1 MYDSQPVNYVGSF
14 MSDIKGTKEQLI
26 NEVSELRK
34 QNAEL
39 KNAKACLGKVEKDIT
54 QCAHAE
60 GRLRAGESRYKALV
74 DAVTDCIYTA
84 ETVNRHHGRI
94 INISNCASPT
104 GYMPEEYLADPD
116 LFYEIV
122 HEEDRYDTDKQVQTL
137 VATGSCTPIEYRV
150 IHKDGS
156 VKWVKRALVP
166 QYDEDGVIIAYD
178 GLISD
183 ITHQKETEARL
194 IQSQTI
200 SSLGVLSAGVAHE
213 IKNPLAI
220 ILQGIELLEV
230 SLLKDGV
237 DDVLAMMKDA
247 VFRASRITKDLLTFS
262 RENTPALEDIDLSQV
277 INETLALVDHIFS
290 LKQIKIVRHLSPD
303 LPKVKVD
310 SNQMKQVFINLLT
323 NAAEAMSEG
332 GTITLIADSSKNIH
346 KRKIVRLVIIDTGCG
361 LSKEDRQRAFDP
373 FYTTKKKSG
382 GTGLGLSVVKGIIEK
397 HKGDI
402 RIESEPGKGTSVII
416 ELPC

>member
-1 MYDSQPVNYVGSF
+1 M
-14 MSDIKGTKEQLI
+14 KLTKQNSNVI
-26 NEVSELRK
+26 NEVSELGK

-39 KNAKACLGKVEKDIT
+39 KNAKVYPGMSGKEVAKSNQAAD
-54 QCAHAE
+54 
-60 GRLRAGESRYKALV
+60 GLRANESRYKTLL

-84 ETVNRHHGRI
+84 EIVNRRPGKI
-94 INISNCASPT
+94 TIISNCSSAT
-104 GYMPEEYLADPD
+104 GYMPEEYLAHPD
-116 LFYEIV
+116 LLYEMV
-122 HEEDRYDTDKQVQTL
+122 HEEDRYDTDKQVQNL
-137 VATGSCTPIEYRV
+137 IATGSCNPIEHRI

-156 VKWVKRALVP
+156 VKWVKKTLVP
-166 QYDEDGVIIAYD
+166 QYDEDGVLVAYD

-183 ITHQKETEARL
+183 ITRQKETESRL

-220 ILQGIELLEV
+220 ILQGIELLEF
-230 SLLKDGV
+230 SLSKEGV
-237 DDVLAMMKDA
+237 NDVLAMMKDA

-262 RENTPALEDIDLSQV
+262 RENTPALEEIDLAQV
-277 INETLALVDHIFS
+277 INETLSLVDHIFN
-290 LKQIKIVRHLSPD
+290 LKQIKIVRNFSLD

-323 NAAEAMSEG
+323 NAAEAMTEG
-332 GTITLIADSSKNIH
+332 GTITITADSSQNIH
-346 KRKIVRLVIIDTGCG
+346 KKKIVRIVIIDTGCG
-361 LSKEDRQRAFDP
+361 ISKEDKQRAFDP

-402 RIESEPGKGTSVII
+402 KIESELGKGASVII
-416 ELPC
+416 ELPYYENKIKQEVTDGR

>member
-1 MYDSQPVNYVGSF
+1 MILTEQESNLY
-14 MSDIKGTKEQLI
+14 KE
-26 NEVSELRK
+26 VWELRK

-39 KNAKACLGKVEKDIT
+39 KNAEGYPGRVEKDI
-54 QCAHAE
+54 AERKHAE
-60 GRLRAGESRYKALV
+60 DRLRASESRYKTLV

-84 ETVNRHHGRI
+84 EIVNGRPGRI
-94 INISNCASPT
+94 TNISNCTSAT
-104 GYMPEEYLADPD
+104 GYMPEEYLANPE
-116 LFYEIV
+116 LLYEMV
-122 HEEDRYDTDKQVQTL
+122 HEEDRYDADKQVQNL
-137 VATGSCTPIEYRV
+137 IATGSCNPIEHRV

-156 VKWVKRALVP
+156 VKWVKKTLVP
-166 QYDEDGVIIAYD
+166 QYNETGVLVAYD

-183 ITHQKETEARL
+183 ITRQKETESRL

-220 ILQGIELLEV
+220 ILQGIEFLEI
-230 SLLKDGV
+230 SLLKEGV
-237 DDVLAMMKDA
+237 NDVLAMMKDA

-262 RENTPALEDIDLSQV
+262 RENTPALEEIDLAQV
-277 INETLALVDHIFS
+277 INETLSLVDHIFS
-290 LKQIKIVRHLSPD
+290 LKQVRIVRNFSPD

-332 GTITLIADSSKNIH
+332 GTITIAADSSKNIH
-346 KRKIVRLVIIDTGCG
+346 NKKIVRIVIIDTGCG
-361 LSKEDRQRAFDP
+361 ISKGDKQRAFDP

-402 RIESEPGKGTSVII
+402 RIESELGKGTSVII
-416 ELPC
+416 DLPYYGNKIKQEVTDGR

>member
-1 MYDSQPVNYVGSF
+1 MN
-14 MSDIKGTKEQLI
+14 DIKKTIEQLT
-26 NEVSELRK
+26 SELSELHK

-39 KNAKACLGKVEKDIT
+39 KKAEDVLLASEN
-54 QCAHAE
+54 
-60 GRLRAGESRYKALV
+60 RYKRFV

-84 ETVNRHHGRI
+84 EIVNGRPGRI
-94 INISNCASPT
+94 TNTSVCTSIT
-104 GYMPEEYLADPD
+104 GHMPEEYLANPE
-116 LFYEIV
+116 LFYKMV
-122 HEEDRYDTDKQVQTL
+122 HEEDRYDADKQVETL
-137 VATGSCTPIEYRV
+137 IATGACKPVEHRV

-156 VKWVKRALVP
+156 VKWVKKTLVP
-166 QYDEDGVIIAYD
+166 RYDETGSLVAYD
-178 GLISD
+178 CLMSD
-183 ITHQKETEARL
+183 ITRQKEMEARL
-194 IQSQTI
+194 IQSETI

-220 ILQGIELLEV
+220 ILQGIELLEI
-230 SLLKDGV
+230 SLSKEGV

-262 RENTPALEDIDLSQV
+262 RESTPAMEEIDLAQV
-277 INETLALVDHIFS
+277 INETLSLVDHIFS
-290 LKQIKIVRHLSPD
+290 HKQIRIVRNFSPD
-303 LPKVKVD
+303 LPRLKVD

-332 GTITLIADSSKNIH
+332 GTVTITAGSARNIH
-346 KRKIVRLVIIDTGCG
+346 KKKIVRFVISDTGCG
-361 LSKEDRQRAFDP
+361 ISKEDKQRAFDP

-416 ELPC
+416 ELPWHGNKIKEEVTDGR